1 MKLCFSILFLGG
13 ITLASLSSF
22 NENYTPPAQPVSYY
36 TSSRPCVRWWWF
48 ATEIKK
54 PDIKYQLDWVKKM
67 NFGGVEICWLY
78 PLYRYQ
84 KMYAD
89 KYNRH
94 YPKDTSAQKWLS
106 PEWSEMV
113 AYAKSYC
120 DSIGLTCD
128 FTFGSAWII
137 AATYM
142 DKAHRTQI
150 YGDTSFHQA
159 LTYAW
164 TYPDTQW
171 VINHLDSEAFKIY
184 AGPMVNA
191 LSPALKG
198 FKSSLFTDS
207 WEIKLN
213 ATNKIWTQ
221 GFEKTFR
228 EKFGY
233 DIIPYMKAGLDSFPD
248 VRYDY
253 MLLLDDYVTNG
264 YYKPFVE
271 KCSALGEWSRVQCL
285 GAPADVMMLYSLPD
299 IPETE
304 AMLNNPRYGRI
315 VSSSACLASK
325 NIVSSETFTCMYGFP
340 ATYLRQEQTADLK
353 MVADALFA
361 QGINQLIYHG
371 MPYNPAGSD
380 SIDFFATTYFG
391 PNGSLTPELPA
402 FNSYVQKVSE
412 YMRKGKT
419 CTDVAVYI
427 PYEDGVMKGAYPPER
442 QRVWVWG
449 EYELRYVYPPQEVE
463 GYHPVWIN
471 RSFLQEAKYVADPA
485 RAGKMFL
492 EVGDAQFSTLYC
504 DVDYMDIRALAKVLE
519 FAKQGLPVCMKRQP
533 QQPGYNKSPDY
544 KKMLGE
550 LSSLKNVSA
559 DFRSVVQHPPL
570 IDGDSLPEYW
580 CRVDAHGSYYL
591 FLAQPLSKDLKYPV
605 YSGQSIMKQSVFRE
619 LTLNIPLN
627 KGFKTIKKKF
637 EFKPYQSLMLEISP
651 DGKLK
656 SIDIRFVPK
665 DPIVRPHEPQKTYF

>member
-1 MKLCFSILFLGG
+1 MCVVKIFLLTLFLSF
-13 ITLASLSSF
+13 ITLGLFSS
-22 NENYTPPAQPVSYY
+22 YIQKTAPIAAPLSYY
-36 TSSRPCVRWWWF
+36 TTSKPQVRWWWF

-54 PDIKYQLDWVKKM
+54 SDIKYQLDWVKQM

-106 PEWSEMV
+106 PEWSAVV
-113 AYAKSYC
+113 AYAKSYA
-120 DSIGLTCD
+120 DSIGLSCD

-137 AATYM
+137 AATDM
-142 DKAHRTQI
+142 DKAHSTQI
-150 YGDTSFHQA
+150 YGDTSFRQS
-159 LTYAW
+159 LTYSW
-164 TYPDTQW
+164 CYPDTQW
-171 VINHLDSEAFKIY
+171 VINHLDSEAFRIY
-184 AGPMVNA
+184 SEPMVHA
-191 LSPALKG
+191 LSNALKG
-198 FKSSLFTDS
+198 SKCALFTDS

-213 ATNKIWTQ
+213 ATNKIWTH
-221 GFEKTFR
+221 GFEKVFR

-253 MLLLDDYVTNG
+253 TLLLDDYVTNG

-271 KCSALGEWSRVQCL
+271 KCKELGVWSKVQCI
-285 GAPADVMMLYSLPD
+285 GAPADVMTLYGLVD

-304 AMLNNPRYGRI
+304 SMLNNPRYGRI

-325 NIVSSETFTCMYGFP
+325 KLVSSETFTCMYGFP
-340 ATYLRQEQTADLK
+340 ATYLRKEQTADLK
-353 MVADALFA
+353 MVADAMFA
-361 QGINQLIYHG
+361 QGINHLVYHG
-371 MPYNPAGSD
+371 MPYNPAGTD
-380 SIDFFATTYFG
+380 TIDFFATTYFG

-402 FNSYVQKVSE
+402 FNSYIEKVCDI
-412 YMRKGKT
+412 MQQGKT
-419 CTDVAVYI
+419 YTDVAVYI

-449 EYELRYVYPPQEVE
+449 EYELRYVYPSQEVE

-471 RSFLQEAKYVADPA
+471 RSFLQEARFENQK
-485 RAGKMFL
+485 L
-492 EVGDAQFSTLYC
+492 IVGDAQFSTLYC
-504 DVDYMDIRALAKVLE
+504 DVEYMDIRALAKVLE

-533 QQPGYNKSPDY
+533 QQPGYTKSTDY

-559 DFRSVVQHPPL
+559 DFKTVVQHPAL
-570 IDGDSLPEYW
+570 IAGDSLPEYW
-580 CRVDAHGSYYL
+580 CRVGADGSYYL
-591 FLAQPLSKDLKYPV
+591 FLAQPLSTDLKYPV
-605 YSGQSIMKQSVFRE
+605 YSGQSIMKQSVVRE
-619 LTLNIPLN
+619 LTLNVPAQS
-627 KGFKTIKKKF
+627 GRKTIHHKF
-637 EFKPYQSLMLEISP
+637 EFKPYQSLMLKISP
-651 DGKLK
+651 AGKMEF
-656 SIDIRFVPK
+656 IDISFLPK
-665 DPIVRPHEPQKTYF
+665 EPIVREHEKQKMNF